1 MLKNLIVLLAIG
13 LGAAWGVCRFTTPS
27 YEARCECEV
36 SFGRPSEGGF
46 EETLNTR
53 LAAWQSALGDAL
65 EGVEVERVPRARL
78 VALTARGAR
87 AEDVAARANAGAEAL
102 VSYVEKANAARARTA
117 IESIHAEVERQRQ
130 ADERLDR
137 QILASRTANASEGGA
152 SARRHLEESL
162 ARTESD
168 VLEQEKRVRQAGE
181 WVAFLEV
188 ARTRP
193 KDLGA
198 FPASVPEES
207 EVRRAHKAWSAAR
220 GRLNNLRTKY
230 TEAHPEVDAAKNV
243 LISTAKQFAEALVGA
258 SAVAEGELT
267 VAQNQLKAFRQ
278 KASRLRA
285 ELEGMEIR
293 TTEAS
298 GGIERLQQEKQ
309 VVRALYEELL
319 LKENE
324 VRIAAGQDVDRVRV
338 VRAAIVPA
346 RPVRPDPVAIY
357 SVGAGAPVLLWFL
370 LGLLWP
376 SAPRHRRHSHHR
388 HASARA
394 DGRGDA

>member
-1 MLKNLIVLLAIG
+1 MVKILIVLLAIG
-13 LGAAWGVCRFTTPS
+13 LGAAWGVCHFTTPC

-53 LAAWQSALGDAL
+53 LAAWQSDLGEAL
-65 EGVEVERVPRARL
+65 EGVEAERVPRARL

-117 IESIHAEVERQRQ
+117 IEQIHAEVERQRQ

-137 QILASRTANASEGGA
+137 QILASRTASASEGGA
-152 SARRHLEESL
+152 SARRRLEENL
-162 ARTESD
+162 AQTESD
-168 VLEQEKRVRQAGE
+168 ILGQEKRVRQAGE

-193 KDLGA
+193 ADLGA

-207 EVRRAHKAWSAAR
+207 EVRRAYKAWSAAR
-220 GRLNNLRTKY
+220 GRLGNLRTKY
-230 TEAHPEVDAAKNV
+230 TEAHPEVDAAKGV
-243 LISTAKQFAEALVGA
+243 LVSTAKQFAEVLTGA
-258 SAVAEGELT
+258 ADVAEGDLT
-267 VAQNQLKAFRQ
+267 AAQNQLKAFRQ

-298 GGIERLQQEKQ
+298 GEIERLEQEKKMT
-309 VVRALYEELL
+309 RSLYEEALR
-319 LKENE
+319 KENE
-324 VRIAAGQDVDRVRV
+324 MRVNTGQDTDRVRV
-338 VRAAIVPA
+338 VRTASVPKKPLYPDAAL
-346 RPVRPDPVAIY
+346 IY
-357 SVGAGAPVLLWFL
+357 SIGAGAPVLLWFL
-370 LGLLWP
+370 FGIIWP
-376 SAPRHRRHSHHR
+376 SAPRRRRHSHHR
-388 HASARA
+388 R
-394 DGRGDA
+394 